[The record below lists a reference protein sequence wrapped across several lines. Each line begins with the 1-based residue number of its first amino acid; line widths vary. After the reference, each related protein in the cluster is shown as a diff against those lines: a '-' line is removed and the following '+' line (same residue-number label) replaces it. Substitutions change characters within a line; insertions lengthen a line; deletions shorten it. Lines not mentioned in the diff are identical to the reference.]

1 MLPNGSNTDGKTYSR
16 RKLLKAGGAAAV
28 VGLAGCAGESDETG
42 DTTTEASGTTTA
54 GTVED
59 QAVTISFWPAWGGYY
74 EETFNTMVSNFEAE
88 YPDIT
93 VDMSAQGSYTESRT
107 ALFNAA
113 NAGNAP
119 DIGHIDKKDAIVARD
134 SGFMTPVEDIWPDVP
149 KDDFV
154 GPAMGTSVIEGTM
167 WSIPFNNSQI
177 LMYYNEDHFEDAG
190 LDPNSPPDTLEELA
204 TAANTIVDEGVAD
217 YGVTWPNH
225 NWWVHSWMGE
235 QEAFVSDKENG
246 RVGEPT
252 EVYYNG
258 DTARDL
264 FDWWVND
271 LGDAYLNPG
280 IKDWGAAEQAF
291 QNGVSSMLMDSTGS
305 IAYLLEGFRDSGI
318 NASVAPLPVPGE
330 RIGHNMG
337 GAAVW
342 VTDKD
347 RSEAERDAI
356 RKFLENMTGPEQQA
370 LYSRNTGYFPS
381 HEESFTVLQED
392 NFYEDNPAY
401 GVAYDQ
407 YEAWEEYAMN
417 QGILMGPSAKV
428 FKELERQTDNMLGG
442 TAIDEGTQAAK
453 DFGDRSLARYVRG

>member
-1 MLPNGSNTDGKTYSR
+1 MLPNGSDTGGNAYSR

-28 VGLAGCAGESDETG
+28 VGLAGCAGDG
-42 DTTTEASGTTTA
+42 DDTTNGTTEEETTA

-59 QAVTISFWPAWGGYY
+59 QEVTISFWPAWGGYY
-74 EETFNTMVSNFEAE
+74 EETFNAMISNFEEE
-88 YPDIT
+88 YPNIT

-134 SGFMTPVEDIWPDVP
+134 SGFMTPVEDIWPEVP
-149 KDDFV
+149 KDKFV
-154 GPAMGTSVIEGTM
+154 GPALGTSVIEGTM

-177 LMYYNEDHFEDAG
+177 VMYYNEDHFEEAG
-190 LDPNSPPDTLEELA
+190 LDPDSPPDSLEALSS
-204 TAANTIVDEGVAD
+204 AANTIVDEGVAD

-235 QEAFVSDKENG
+235 QEAFVADKENG
-246 RVGEPT
+246 RIGEPT

-258 DTARDL
+258 ETARNL
-264 FDWWVND
+264 FDWWAND

-291 QNGVSSMLMDSTGS
+291 QNGVSSMLMDSSGS
-305 IAYLLEGFRDSGI
+305 IAYLLEGFRDNGI
-318 NASVAPLPVPGE
+318 NASVAPLPVPGD

-342 VTDKD
+342 VSDKD
-347 RSEAERDAI
+347 RSAAKQDAI

-370 LYSRNTGYFPS
+370 LYSKRTGYFPS
-381 HEESFTVLQED
+381 HEKSFTLLEEE
-392 NFYEDNPAY
+392 NFYADNPAF

-407 YEAWEEYAMN
+407 YKAWEEYPMN
-417 QGILMGPSAKV
+417 KGILMGPSAAV
-428 FKELERQTDNMLGG
+428 FKELERQTSNMLQG
-442 TAIDEGTQAAK
+442 TSIETATQAAK
-453 DFGDRSLARYVRG
+453 DFGDRRLSRYVRG